1 MYIYIYAYAYFAYI
15 YIIWCIYFC
24 PSMCFFL
31 VCISKHEYIKSFS
44 GFMMKVCKVHMSEF
58 STPVDE
64 SMNLDQPLQQ
74 EMGGCAQLLQAA
86 GNDSPDDSES
96 YVFVRFQT
104 VTTCFVVTSCDKS
117 PLTPSLS
124 GMILTIGTYPSFF
137 KPNV

>member
-15 YIIWCIYFC
+15 YYMVHIFLPIYV
-24 PSMCFFL
+24 FFL